1 MLRLRNGLTLDLIAY
16 IFEISQPTASRY
28 FNGMVEC
35 IYQKLQT
42 VSIWPGREQ
51 VREFMPF
58 NFRSYCPDCRVIID
72 CTEFKMVQPFNVV
85 EQQLTFSHYKNSNTL
100 KALIGIAPSGGVT
113 FISDLYCGS
122 ISDKEFFK
130 RSGLL
135 QLLEKG
141 DIVLADKGFRIE
153 EELIE
158 AEIGL
163 MQPLFLKEK
172 IQFTIEERSKN
183 KLVSCLRVHVER
195 AISRIK
201 VFKYFEGSILYNSL
215 HNINEVFFIASWL
228 TNFNRPLITVEI
240 AKFPEDLEESE
251 DFTTDNGS

>member
-1 MLRLRNGLTLDLIAY
+1 
-16 IFEISQPTASRY
+16 
-28 FNGMVEC
+28 
-35 IYQKLQT
+35 
-42 VSIWPGREQ
+42 
-51 VREFMPF
+51 
-58 NFRSYCPDCRVIID
+58 
-72 CTEFKMVQPFNVV
+72 MVQPFNVV

-201 VFKYFEGSILYNSL
+201 TWKKVRTLLLIM
-215 HNINEVFFIASWL
+215 EVDNTICTLQKMKNKS
-228 TNFNRPLITVEI
+228 PLIMAVDTICV
-240 AKFPEDLEESE
+240 KFFFDGGLLRTER
-251 DFTTDNGS
+251 